1 MIFLPNLWGS
11 KISPLHNRFPITI
24 REAALAEARSL
35 TEEKV
40 RLVSAKKD

>member
-1 MIFLPNLWGS
+1 MIYLPNLWGT

-35 TEEKV
+35 MQEKV
-40 RLVSAKKD
+40 VLINKTIE